1 MVISCASRHNSR
13 LWAQAGLGMYTQ
25 VWAAGPAGITCSVG
39 SWHAAGCTDWPLALA
54 STTPS
59 RCPPTPSPPLVQHA
73 DQQHSLVWPS
83 AAKPG
88 ARSVCRGQGQR
99 PQRPASHVCGA
110 AGRHAVA
117 QQQDVRRGTST
128 RCLPSCLPSCLLSC
142 LLSCVASRIPSCVT
156 ANSRRPFPLPG
167 TSLASAARFSRPEQ
181 HSRHSGRPRATAR
194 IQLQRVVDQH
204 GRHCGRRDW
213 RPG

>member
-1 MVISCASRHNSR
+1 MVCSCESRHNSQ

-25 VWAAGPAGITCSVG
+25 VWAAGPAGVTCSFS
-39 SWHAAGCTDWPLALA
+39 SWHAAGCTDWPLACA

-88 ARSVCRGQGQR
+88 ACSVCRGQGQR
-99 PQRPASHVCGA
+99 PQRPSSHMCGA

-117 QQQDVRRGTST
+117 QQQNMRRGTST
-128 RCLPSCLPSCLLSC
+128 RCLPRCLPSCLPRC
-142 LLSCVASRIPSCVT
+142 LPRCVA
-156 ANSRRPFPLPG
+156 ADSRRPSPLPSTSLPG
-167 TSLASAARFSRPEQ
+167 TSLASASRFARPEQ
-181 HSRHSGRPRATAR
+181 HSRHSGRAGASA
-194 IQLQRVVDQH
+194 
-204 GRHCGRRDW
+204 G
-213 RPG
+213 